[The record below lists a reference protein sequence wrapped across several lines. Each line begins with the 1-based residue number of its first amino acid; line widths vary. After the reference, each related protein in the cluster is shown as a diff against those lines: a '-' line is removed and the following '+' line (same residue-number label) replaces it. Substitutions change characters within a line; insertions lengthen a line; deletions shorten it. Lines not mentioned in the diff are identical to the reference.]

1 VRFERGGA
9 VGRTTANE
17 DAPPERRKYERFQVD
32 FPMRFK
38 IGRKVY
44 AGRTVDA
51 CDEGLR
57 IECFLS
63 SKAALAVF
71 KTLKEKQNPPLKVEF
86 TFEEGTFLRDVEVR
100 HFRFDFSGGDPYQ
113 FSAGF
118 WFPKKS
124 ETGFAGSEQ
133 NGT

>member
-9 VGRTTANE
+9 VGRTRANE

-32 FPMRFK
+32 FPMCFK
-38 IGRKVY
+38 IGRNNY
-44 AGRTVDA
+44 TGRTVDA
-51 CDEGLR
+51 CDEGLM
-57 IECFLS
+57 IECLLS

-71 KTLKEKQNPPLKVEF
+71 KTLKEKQNPSLKVEF

-100 HFRFDFSGGDPYQ
+100 HFRFDFSGDDPYQ
-113 FSAGF
+113 FRAGL

-124 ETGFAGSEQ
+124 ETGFVRSE
-133 NGT
+133 